1 MWQNKR
7 QFQTGVAINDKSQG
21 TVARHLRYCGIFND
35 CLLQIHCWVCLWKS
49 FKISQH
55 LQSYRQQIW
64 LSRAFYVSGYLKY
77 KEFPSDF
84 QYDKITSI
92 LTWPLSNWCRP
103 ILSFDL
109 PTNTIRDCD
118 WTLMMCEEISL
129 QSAGRFLFAAAV
141 YSQLF
146 CGLLGGQIY
155 LFISKLNNA
164 HT

>member
-64 LSRAFYVSGYLKY
+64 LSRAFYASGYLKY
-77 KEFPSDF
+77 QEFPSDF

-92 LTWPLSNWCRP
+92 LTWPLSNWSSDPFWVLTCLLTPSETATERWWCAKRFHCRVQGVFCLRQLCTVSCSVGCSVGKY
-103 ILSFDL
+103 IFLSA
-109 PTNTIRDCD
+109 
-118 WTLMMCEEISL
+118 S
-129 QSAGRFLFAAAV
+129 
-141 YSQLF
+141 
-146 CGLLGGQIY
+146 
-155 LFISKLNNA
+155 
-164 HT
+164 